1 MLNKKLNAKFNIFEE
16 IDKFSSNENTKQSS
30 FKNKDFYSFNDSND
44 FNSIDERYNYYEFGK
59 KINKNKSFNN
69 TFNNKINKK
78 GNNIK
83 EKFHKKIIGQIDA
96 SFSQVKEKNPEN
108 FVFKLFY
115 MDKNG
120 TLKNKENFN
129 SKKNKYPTKNNI
141 FNNKFDF
148 YEKQNNSCRDCH
160 NISFDKINNKL
171 LNYKSILNKINKYQD
186 KEKKNKSKKN
196 NNPKVEKLIN
206 KLYNEGM
213 ENIIKKELIYQENL
227 LKKNEEYK
235 KYSFNPNHYKKNKYK
250 YNISKLNEDLYSK
263 QIEWK
268 KNKNKENFK
277 KKQYEDE
284 IFLSQFTFKPN
295 LSQKNI
301 IDDEKTIQRNLNDI
315 NNYIFKRRNQIRYKK
330 DNEFKLREYKS
341 DYICNNIEPQT
352 ERIFYRNNKGSNNSF
367 ISSYRYTTNYS
378 KFDFLKAVKNLHSK
392 ICNLNI

>member
-1 MLNKKLNAKFNIFEE
+1 M
-16 IDKFSSNENTKQSS
+16 
-30 FKNKDFYSFNDSND
+30 
-44 FNSIDERYNYYEFGK
+44 
-59 KINKNKSFNN
+59 
-69 TFNNKINKK
+69 
-78 GNNIK
+78 
-83 EKFHKKIIGQIDA
+83 
-96 SFSQVKEKNPEN
+96 
-108 FVFKLFY
+108 
-115 MDKNG
+115 
-120 TLKNKENFN
+120 
-129 SKKNKYPTKNNI
+129 
-141 FNNKFDF
+141 
-148 YEKQNNSCRDCH
+148 
-160 NISFDKINNKL
+160 
-171 LNYKSILNKINKYQD
+171 LNKINKYQD